1 MEFSYL
7 KSISSSDEALFSGF
21 GREVKTKQ
29 ILVFAGL
36 AILAL
41 ILVHRSVLL
50 AIPFFSLGLVYL
62 NYNDDILP
70 LTSYL
75 SLLQEYRKLSKKEH
89 KKTIKTTK
97 GEEKRKLKISI
108 HIPIEVQLA
117 GVSVL
122 TLGAGFYGM
131 YTSLSTINFFGIVF
145 GAILIGIGVV
155 ILLALVTPF
164 LNKVLSGTQ

>member
-7 KSISSSDEALFSGF
+7 KSISSSDEALFSSF

-29 ILVFAGL
+29 ILTFAGL

-41 ILVHRSVLL
+41 ILVHRNVLL
-50 AIPFFSLGLVYL
+50 AIPFFLLGLVYL

-89 KKTIKTTK
+89 KKTIKTTE

-131 YTSLSTINFFGIVF
+131 YTSLSTVNFFGIVF
-145 GAILIGIGVV
+145 GAILIGIGIV

-164 LNKVLSGTQ
+164 LNKVLSEA

>member
-41 ILVHRSVLL
+41 VLVHRSVLL
-50 AIPFFSLGLVYL
+50 AIPFFLLGLVYL

-89 KKTIKTTK
+89 KKTIKTTE

-131 YTSLSTINFFGIVF
+131 YTSLSTVNFFGIVF

-155 ILLALVTPF
+155 ILIALVTPF
-164 LNKVLSGTQ
+164 LNKVLSEA

>member
-7 KSISSSDEALFSGF
+7 KSISSSDETLFSGF

-29 ILVFAGL
+29 ILTFAGL

-41 ILVHRSVLL
+41 VLVHRNVLF
-50 AIPFFSLGLVYL
+50 AIPFFLLGLVYL

-75 SLLQEYRKLSKKEH
+75 SLLQEYRKLSKKEN
-89 KKTIKTTK
+89 KKTIKTTE
-97 GEEKRKLKISI
+97 GEEKRKLKISV
-108 HIPIEVQLA
+108 HIPVEVQLA

-131 YTSLSTINFFGIVF
+131 YTSLSTVNFFGIVF

-164 LNKVLSGTQ
+164 LNKVLSEA

>member
-1 MEFSYL
+1 MEFRYL

-41 ILVHRSVLL
+41 ILIHRNVLF
-50 AIPFFSLGLVYL
+50 AIPFFLLGLVYM
-62 NYNDDILP
+62 NYKDDVMP
-70 LTSYL
+70 LSNYL
-75 SLLQEYRKLSKKEH
+75 ALLQEYRKLSKKQQ
-89 KKTIKTTK
+89 KKTIVTTT
-97 GEEKRKLKISI
+97 GMEKHKLKISI
-108 HIPIEVQLA
+108 QIPIEVQLA
-117 GVSVL
+117 GVSIL

-145 GAILIGIGVV
+145 GAVLIGIGVV

-164 LNKVLSGTQ
+164 LNKVLSEA